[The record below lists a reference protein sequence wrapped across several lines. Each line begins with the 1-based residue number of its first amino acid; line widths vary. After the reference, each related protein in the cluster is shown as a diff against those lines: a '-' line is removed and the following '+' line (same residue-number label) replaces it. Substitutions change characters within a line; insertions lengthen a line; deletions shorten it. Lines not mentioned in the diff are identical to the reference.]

1 MYRASGQLVRAGEAY
16 ESARDFD
23 AAIEC
28 YEEAGE
34 ISKQVDALD
43 RRGDT
48 FAAAEIALDNG
59 WRARGIRLLRLVTPQ
74 SPHFA
79 DACIL
84 LADAFEREGHW
95 DLAAQKLEEHINA
108 VGSAGSS
115 PDLQWRLAE
124 MLENAGHVE
133 RALSLLEE
141 LRRSE
146 PTYPNVASR
155 IDLLRKKRSTVQVG
169 AAASDGSRS
178 ASGDFAPP
186 TMFLSDY
193 RYEIIEEIG
202 RGAMGVVF
210 KGRDRRL
217 SRIVALKRLP
227 DSLRNYPRAVQLF
240 LREAQATARLN
251 HRNIVTV
258 YDADQEDGA
267 FFITMELLEGQPLH
281 ERVRELTRLP
291 VEEVVDIGL
300 QVSEGLDYAHGQGVI
315 HRDIKTANLFLT
327 RDGVAKITDFGLA
340 KMLEE
345 VRRAETRIGGT
356 PFYMAPEQVAGGE
369 VDPRADLY
377 SLGATLFEMVT
388 GRVPFADGDVTYH
401 HRHTPPPDPRDLQPD
416 VPDALAELIL
426 QMLAKS
432 PDERPPSAHAVH
444 VRLEALKRTLASD
457 EGARSAP
464 VAPPPAPP
472 SG

>member
-1 MYRASGQLVRAGEAY
+1 
-16 ESARDFD
+16 
-23 AAIEC
+23 
-28 YEEAGE
+28 
-34 ISKQVDALD
+34 
-43 RRGDT
+43 
-48 FAAAEIALDNG
+48 
-59 WRARGIRLLRLVTPQ
+59 
-74 SPHFA
+74 
-79 DACIL
+79 
-84 LADAFEREGHW
+84 
-95 DLAAQKLEEHINA
+95 
-108 VGSAGSS
+108 
-115 PDLQWRLAE
+115 
-124 MLENAGHVE
+124 
-133 RALSLLEE
+133 
-141 LRRSE
+141 
-146 PTYPNVASR
+146 
-155 IDLLRKKRSTVQVG
+155 VG